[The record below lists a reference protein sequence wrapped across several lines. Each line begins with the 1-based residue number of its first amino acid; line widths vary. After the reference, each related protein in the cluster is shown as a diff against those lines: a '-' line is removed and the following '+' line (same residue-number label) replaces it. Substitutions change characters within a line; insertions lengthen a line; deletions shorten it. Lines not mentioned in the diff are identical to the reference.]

1 MSSSESFFSR
11 FSFLVVRFV
20 FQAQRSGRLGPY
32 LPPAIRGALGEAL
45 LSQQC
50 KINPNSCWICEEIP
64 YCALNCLFS
73 DETQDEGPAPFVI
86 NTPSRQSPVIDAGAT
101 ISFRVSL
108 FGQSRDVFPALLRAL
123 EQAAVRGLQRGQIPC
138 HFLYAEE
145 IYKGTLT
152 PIVENAPT
160 VTLKF
165 LTPVHI
171 KAHDGILGEREL
183 DFLSLWRRLHGRLKA
198 IGEFHCSLQP
208 GDFSF
213 PSLPKNIA
221 VVSDNLRWTR
231 LEHYSSRQRQRN
243 SIGGLLGTITF
254 AGELGPY
261 LPYLRLGEITHV
273 GSHCVVGLGKY
284 RVNVKED
291 SNERSDQEVCR

>member
-1 MSSSESFFSR
+1 MSPSESFFSR
-11 FSFLVVRFV
+11 FPFLIVRFV

-50 KINPNSCWICEEIP
+50 KTDSTSCWICEEIP
-64 YCALNCLFS
+64 YCALNRLFS
-73 DETQDEGPAPFVI
+73 EETQDEGPAPFVI
-86 NTPSRQSPVIDAGAT
+86 NAPLRQSPVIDAGT
-101 ISFRVSL
+101 ILSFRVSL
-108 FGQSRDVFPALLRAL
+108 FGQSRDVFPALFRAL
-123 EQAAVRGLQRGQIPC
+123 EQAATRGLQRGQIPC
-138 HFLYAEE
+138 LLLYTEE
-145 IYKGTLT
+145 IYEGTLI
-152 PIVENAPT
+152 PIVENAST
-160 VTLKF
+160 VTLQF

-171 KAHDGILGEREL
+171 KAQDGILGEGEL

-208 GDFSF
+208 DDFSF

-243 SIGGLLGTITF
+243 SLSGLMGTITF

-284 RVNVKED
+284 RVIVKEGD
-291 SNERSDQEVCR
+291 NERSNH